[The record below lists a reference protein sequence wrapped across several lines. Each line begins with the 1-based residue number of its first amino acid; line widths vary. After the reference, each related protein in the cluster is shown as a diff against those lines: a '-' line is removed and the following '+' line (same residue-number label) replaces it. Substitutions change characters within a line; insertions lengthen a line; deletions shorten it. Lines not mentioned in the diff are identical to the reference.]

1 MQVGDLVKVKR
12 KFMQPD
18 LIGLVTELKSIGG
31 NRGAIVK
38 PVTEH
43 HLPFMF
49 AMLQDVEVV
58 SASR

>member
-12 KFMQPD
+12 KARQPD

-43 HLPFMF
+43 YLPFMF
-49 AMLQDVEVV
+49 AMFQDVEVIN
-58 SASR
+58 ASR